1 MADIR
6 PLPGIRYTAEQ
17 DIAALVTPPYDVISP
32 NDQARYYERNLENV
46 IRLELGR
53 DEPDDDQL
61 DNRYTRAA
69 RLFAEWRLGGVLAQ
83 DAPSLYIYE
92 QRFSANGADYQR
104 VSLLARV
111 RLEPWENGVVLP
123 HERTLAK
130 PKDDRLRLTR
140 ACAATLSP
148 IMALYDDPDS
158 EIAALLTKA
167 RKGKPRLAFTD
178 ERGEE
183 HRLWLVQDAKLA
195 ASLANLFTPRQLYI
209 ADGHHRYETALT
221 YRDEVREIRQ
231 ELEPDDAVNFTLMGL
246 TAVEDAGLLVL
257 PTHRIVRNAEASRLD
272 NLSERLTPYF
282 DIEPLG
288 DEPQQWTAAL
298 ANQARDGTT
307 AFVLERPDGASL
319 LKLKPEGRTAMNAT
333 AGQEG
338 SSSQAWRDLD
348 VAILHELVLR
358 EGLAIDGEMV
368 RGGEYVSYT
377 RDADEAAGAVRER
390 IGGAQLALLLN
401 PTPPAAIRDV
411 ARAGDR
417 MPQKSTYFYPKLIT
431 GLVINPLW

>member
-1 MADIR
+1 MADVR

-17 DIAALVTPPYDVISP
+17 DIAALVAPPYDVISP
-32 NDQARYYERNLENV
+32 DDQARYYEQHPQNI

-53 DEPDDDQL
+53 EEPGDDQL

-69 RLFAEWRLGGVLAQ
+69 EAFAEWRLHGVLAQ
-83 DAPSLYIYE
+83 DAPSLYVYE
-92 QRFSANGADYQR
+92 QRFSANGAEYRR

-111 RLEPWENGVVLP
+111 RLEPWESGVVLP

-158 EIAALLTKA
+158 EIAAILTKICT
-167 RKGKPRLAFTD
+167 GKPRLAFTD

-183 HRLWLVQDAKLA
+183 HRLWLVQDEKLA
-195 ASLANLFTPRQLYI
+195 ATLAGLFAPRQLYI
-209 ADGHHRYETALT
+209 ADGHHRYETALA

-246 TAVEDAGLLVL
+246 TAVEDPGLLVL
-257 PTHRIVRNAEASRLD
+257 PTHRIVRGAETGRQDGLD
-272 NLSERLTPYF
+272 ERLAPYF
-282 DIEPLG
+282 TINPLG
-288 DEPQQWTAAL
+288 AEPREWLSAL
-298 ANQARDGTT
+298 ADQAQQGAT
-307 AFVLERPDGASL
+307 AFVLARPAGASL
-319 LKLKPEGRTAMNAT
+319 LQLKPEGHAAML
-333 AGQEG
+333 GEIGEEG
-338 SSSQAWRDLD
+338 GSSQAWRDLD

-358 EGLAIDGEMV
+358 EGLGIGGEAV
-368 RGGEYVSYT
+368 HGGEYVSYT
-377 RDADEAAGAVRER
+377 RDAEEATRTVRD
-390 IGGAQLALLLN
+390 GTDGAQLALLLN

-417 MPQKSTYFYPKLIT
+417 MPQKSTYFYPKLIA